1 MALRAVTSPA
11 RRGLAAIAS
20 GAALGQVVLVAGAP
34 ILSRLYDPTAFGVFS
49 VVNAVVLAVGTVAA
63 FRFEMAVPLPKS
75 EVEAHA
81 LVRLG
86 SVAALS
92 VAVLGTALVLVTQ
105 APLGSLTGWSD
116 EIVDL
121 LVWAPLGAA
130 MLGMYLILNQ
140 LAVRRRAYSAIA
152 LRNVVQA
159 LATIASQV
167 AFGLAGWGAVGLV
180 IGLIAGQAVGVA
192 SLAWSLRDDLTSADG
207 DAPSLRS
214 LVGKYRSFPLVLAP
228 SGLINS
234 LGMQAP
240 LLAVTSLYGTA
251 SAGSLGMAQRVL
263 AIPLALIG
271 MAISQVLMGE
281 IAARKRDGRTDLMP
295 VFMSVTKRLTL
306 VGVAGGLGIVVA
318 GPLLFATFLGQQWW
332 TSGHMARAMAV
343 GLLVQIIAAPLSQ
356 LAIIAGKNLAQLL
369 WDVGRLLLS
378 VLAVFMAA
386 WWGLSD
392 VGAVWLLGAATTICY
407 AASWLV
413 SRWAVLVMVGQAAA
427 SQRP

>member
-1 MALRAVTSPA
+1 MALKAVTSPA

-75 EVEAHA
+75 DGEAHA

-86 SVAALS
+86 SVAALA
-92 VAVLGTALVLVTQ
+92 VAVLGTVLVLVSRGSL
-105 APLGSLTGWSD
+105 ASLTGWSD
-116 EIVDL
+116 DVVDL
-121 LVWAPLGAA
+121 LIWAPLGAA
-130 MLGMYLILNQ
+130 MLGMYLVLNQ

-152 LRNVVQA
+152 LRNVLQA
-159 LATIASQV
+159 VATVGAQV
-167 AFGLAGWGAVGLV
+167 GLGLAGWGAVGLV
-180 IGLIAGQAVGVA
+180 IGLIAGQAAGVA
-192 SLAWSLRDDLTSADG
+192 SLAWSLRNDLTSHDADSP
-207 DAPSLRS
+207 ALRA
-214 LVGKYRSFPLVLAP
+214 LVRRYRSFPLVLAP

-281 IAARKRDGRTDLMP
+281 LAARKRDGRTDLMP

-306 VGVAGGLGIVVA
+306 VGVAGGVGVLVV

-356 LAIIAGKNLAQLL
+356 LAIIAGKNVAQLL
-369 WDVGRLLLS
+369 WDIGRLLAC
-378 VLAVFMAA
+378 VLAVFVAS
-386 WWGLSD
+386 WVGLSD
-392 VGAVWLLGAATTICY
+392 VGAVWCLGVAT
-407 AASWLV
+407 AASYAVSWV
-413 SRWAVLVMVGQAAA
+413 ISRWAVRIMTVQAAA
-427 SQRP
+427 VQRP

>member
-1 MALRAVTSPA
+1 VALKAVTSPA

-75 EVEAHA
+75 DGEAHA

-86 SVAALS
+86 SVAALA
-92 VAVLGTALVLVTQ
+92 VAVLGTVLVLVSRGSL
-105 APLGSLTGWSD
+105 ASLTGWSD
-116 EIVDL
+116 DVVDL
-121 LVWAPLGAA
+121 LIWAPLGAA
-130 MLGMYLILNQ
+130 MLGMYLVLNQ

-152 LRNVVQA
+152 LRNVLQA
-159 LATIASQV
+159 VATVGAQV
-167 AFGLAGWGAVGLV
+167 GLGLAGWGAVGLV
-180 IGLIAGQAVGVA
+180 IGLIAGQAAGVA
-192 SLAWSLRDDLTSADG
+192 SLAWSLRNDLTSHDADSP
-207 DAPSLRS
+207 ALRA
-214 LVGKYRSFPLVLAP
+214 LVRRYRSFPLVLAP

-281 IAARKRDGRTDLMP
+281 LAARKRDGRTDLMP

-306 VGVAGGLGIVVA
+306 VGVAGGVGVLVV

-356 LAIIAGKNLAQLL
+356 LAIIAGKNVAQLL
-369 WDVGRLLLS
+369 WDIGRLLAC
-378 VLAVFMAA
+378 VLAVFVAS
-386 WWGLSD
+386 WVGLSD
-392 VGAVWLLGAATTICY
+392 VGAVWCLGVAT
-407 AASWLV
+407 AASYAVSWV
-413 SRWAVLVMVGQAAA
+413 ISRWAVRIMTVQAAA
-427 SQRP
+427 VQRP